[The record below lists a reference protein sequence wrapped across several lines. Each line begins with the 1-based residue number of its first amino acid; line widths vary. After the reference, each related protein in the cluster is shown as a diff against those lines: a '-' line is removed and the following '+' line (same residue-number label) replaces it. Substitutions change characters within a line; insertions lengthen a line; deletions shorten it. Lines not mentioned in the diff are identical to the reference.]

1 MILVNSG
8 INRVRA
14 FALAGGIG
22 ADGGVVNEPLSVL
35 VKWRSEHEDKL
46 HQIYVNGELAG
57 VTTDC
62 LQRMIVILVRSSLTS
77 SAQIEVYAVEPG
89 QRDVDFGV
97 QLESAGQVGRVMV
110 SWPRLLSLPYEGEAE
125 VFSNGG
131 SGEIDYE
138 NAITR
143 QALRLWPGWQDKGG
157 FGLSRFGMS
166 DFGFDGS
173 AAIGFGKG
181 LFGYGEFG
189 FDVDQMSWVSNGLE
203 TGSYKFAVKITDE
216 YGNSDEDE
224 YESAEV
230 AVIRVA
236 QGAEELEVDS
246 YDKGEGKL
254 VLGVN

>member
-1 MILVNSG
+1 MILVSSG

-14 FALAGGIG
+14 FALASGIG

-62 LQRMIVILVRSSLTS
+62 LQRMIVVLVRSSLTS

-89 QRDVDFGV
+89 QGDVDFGV

-110 SWPRLLSLPYEGEAE
+110 NWPRLLSLPYEGEVE

-143 QALRLWPGWQDKGG
+143 QALRLWPGWQDKG
-157 FGLSRFGMS
+157 
-166 DFGFDGS
+166 
-173 AAIGFGKG
+173 
-181 LFGYGEFG
+181 
-189 FDVDQMSWVSNGLE
+189 
-203 TGSYKFAVKITDE
+203 
-216 YGNSDEDE
+216 
-224 YESAEV
+224 
-230 AVIRVA
+230 
-236 QGAEELEVDS
+236 
-246 YDKGEGKL
+246 
-254 VLGVN
+254 